1 LKRRTFLLRASAVG
15 AVAAVGG
22 TTATVWART
31 DRPTALVYRGPA
43 TSPGCPEAVAR
54 LLESAPNPLRAVYVG
69 PGEEVPLS
77 REALAGAV
85 IYAQPAG
92 GEVEPAWRHMRGYAG
107 LIRDW
112 TRSGGR
118 YLGFC
123 LGAYLAGTT
132 PGFGLLPGDTG
143 QYISSRGATID
154 TTRDTIA
161 EVSWRGQ
168 RRHMFFQ
175 DGPVFRLTS
184 SAPATVLATYDNGEI
199 AAVVT
204 RFGSGSVAVVG
215 PHPEADQSW
224 YTDDGLT
231 NPDGIRFEMGYD
243 LINTAMAF

>member
-1 LKRRTFLLRASAVG
+1 LKRRTFLLAAGAVG
-15 AVAAVGG
+15 AVAAGGG
-22 TTATVWART
+22 TSATVLSSA

-43 TSPGCPEAVAR
+43 SSPGCPEAVAR

-69 PGEEVPLS
+69 PDEEVPLS
-77 REALAGAV
+77 RETLAGAV

-92 GEVEPAWRHMRGYAG
+92 GALEPAWPHMREYAV

-112 TRSGGR
+112 TRSGGH

-123 LGAYLAGTT
+123 LGGYLAGMT

-143 QYISSRGATID
+143 RYISSRGATID
-154 TTRDTIA
+154 TTRKTIA
-161 EVSWRGQ
+161 KVSWRGQ
-168 RRHMFFQ
+168 ERDMFFQ

-184 SAPATVLATYDNGEI
+184 SAPATILATYDNGEI

-204 RFGSGSVAVVG
+204 AFGSGGVAVVG

-224 YTDDGLT
+224 YTNGLT
-231 NPDGIRFEMGYD
+231 NPDGISFEMGYD
-243 LINTAMAF
+243 LIDTAMAF